1 MTQFPFI
8 ATCEL
13 LSNFLSVTEEVLQE
27 NSRKDVA
34 ANKIIFFIIIE
45 VFKLN
50 SYKDTILLKDSIYKC
65 KYFFFKIH
73 SSANLSPCLQLV
85 FYLKAFLQIV
95 KPFKILNMTTGKI
108 NVSVENIFPLIKK
121 FLYSDHEIFL
131 RELISNGTDATLKLK
146 HLTNIGEA
154 KVEYGNPI
162 IEVKIDKEG
171 KKLHIID
178 QGIGMTADEVEKYI
192 NQLAFS
198 GAEEFLEKYKDS
210 AKDSGIIG
218 HFGLGFY
225 SAFMVA
231 SKVEIITKSYKD
243 EPAAHWTCDGSPEF
257 SLEPADKTTRG
268 TEIILHIAEDSLEFL
283 EDFKIKE
290 LLNKYNKFM
299 PIPIKFGT
307 KTNTLPKPEDAPED
321 YTPETVETDNII
333 NNPNPAW
340 TKQPADLTE
349 EDYKTFYHELY
360 PMQFE
365 EPLFNIH
372 LNVDY
377 PFNLTGILYFPKLGS
392 DMQIQK
398 DRIQLYQNQVFVTD
412 NVEGIVPEFLTMLKG
427 VIDSPDIPLNVSR
440 SGLQADA
447 AVKKISN
454 YITRKVAD
462 KLKSL
467 FSENREDFEQK
478 WNDIKIVL
486 EYGML
491 SEDKFYEK
499 AGAFVLYPTVE
510 DKYYTLEELKEAL
523 KEKQTDKDGKLVVLY
538 AGNKEA
544 QHSYIEIAKEKGYEV
559 LLLDSPIISH
569 LIQKLESDNKDL
581 TFVRVDSDHIDNLIK
596 KEETTIS
603 KLSEEE
609 QNSLKTVVE
618 TVVPKQTYTVQLE
631 ALDSQAAPFII
642 TQPEFMRRMKEMSQT
657 GGGGMFGMGN
667 MPEMYNLVVNTN
679 SPLASTILNTED
691 KTNQEHLVK
700 QALDLAKL
708 SQNLLKGEALT
719 TFVKRSFEMI
729 K

>member
-1 MTQFPFI
+1 
-8 ATCEL
+8 
-13 LSNFLSVTEEVLQE
+13 
-27 NSRKDVA
+27 
-34 ANKIIFFIIIE
+34 
-45 VFKLN
+45 
-50 SYKDTILLKDSIYKC
+50 
-65 KYFFFKIH
+65 
-73 SSANLSPCLQLV
+73 
-85 FYLKAFLQIV
+85 
-95 KPFKILNMTTGKI
+95 MTTGKI

-131 RELISNGTDATLKLK
+131 RELVSNGTDATLKLK
-146 HLTNIGEA
+146 HLTSIGEA
-154 KVEYGNPI
+154 KTEYGNPI

-171 KKLHIID
+171 KKLHIVD
-178 QGIGMTADEVEKYI
+178 QGIGMTAEEVEKYI
-192 NQLAFS
+192 NQVAFS
-198 GAEEFLEKYKDS
+198 GAEEFLDKYKDT

-231 SKVEIITKSYKD
+231 EKVEIITKSYKD

-257 SLEPADKTTRG
+257 TLEPSDKTTRG

-283 EDFKIKE
+283 EESKISG

-307 KTNTLPKPEDAPED
+307 KTETLPKPEEAPED
-321 YTPETVETDNII
+321 YKAETVEVDNII

-340 TKQPADLTE
+340 TKAPTELTDA
-349 EDYKTFYHELY
+349 DYKNFYHELY

-398 DRIQLYQNQVFVTD
+398 DKIQLYQNQVYVTD
-412 NVEGIVPEFLTMLKG
+412 NVEGIVPEFLMMLKG
-427 VIDSPDIPLNVSR
+427 VVDSPDIPLNVSR
-440 SGLQADA
+440 SYLQADGN
-447 AVKKISN
+447 VKKISN

-467 FSENREDFEQK
+467 FTENREDFEKK

-499 AGAFVLYPTVE
+499 AGAFALYPTVD
-510 DKYYTLEELKEAL
+510 DKYFTLDELKENL
-523 KEKQTDKDGKLVVLY
+523 KDTQTDKNGKLVLLY
-538 AGNKEA
+538 AGNKDA
-544 QHSYIEIAKEKGYEV
+544 QHAYIESAKEKGYEV

-569 LIQKLESDNKDL
+569 LIQKLESDNSDI

-596 KEETTIS
+596 KDEDAIS
-603 KLSEEE
+603 KLSDEE
-609 QNSLKTVVE
+609 QTNLKTVLE
-618 TVVPKQTYTVQLE
+618 TIVPQPTYSVKLE
-631 ALDSQAAPFII
+631 ALDSNAAPFII

-667 MPEMYNLVVNTN
+667 FPEMYNLVVNTN
-679 SPLASTILNTED
+679 SELATNILNTAD
-691 KTNQEHLVK
+691 KNAQESLVK

-708 SQNLLKGEALT
+708 SQNLLKGEELT
-719 TFVKRSFEMI
+719 AFVKRSFELI

>member
-1 MTQFPFI
+1 
-8 ATCEL
+8 
-13 LSNFLSVTEEVLQE
+13 
-27 NSRKDVA
+27 
-34 ANKIIFFIIIE
+34 
-45 VFKLN
+45 
-50 SYKDTILLKDSIYKC
+50 
-65 KYFFFKIH
+65 
-73 SSANLSPCLQLV
+73 
-85 FYLKAFLQIV
+85 
-95 KPFKILNMTTGKI
+95 MTTGKI

-121 FLYSDHEIFL
+121 FLYNDHEIFL
-131 RELISNGTDATLKLK
+131 RELVSNATDATLKLK
-146 HLTNIGEA
+146 HLTSIGET

-171 KKLHIID
+171 KKLHLID

-192 NQLAFS
+192 NQIAFS
-198 GAEEFLEKYKDS
+198 GAEEFLEKYKDA

-257 SLEPADKTTRG
+257 TIVKADKTERG

-283 EDFKIKE
+283 EEFKIRE
-290 LLNKYNKFM
+290 LLTKYNKFM

-307 KTNTLPKPEDAPED
+307 RKEKIEQKKGESVAEEDKDNIFTE
-321 YTPETVETDNII
+321 VEVDNII

-340 TKQPADLTE
+340 TKQPVDLTD
-349 EDYKTFYHELY
+349 EDYKEFYRELY

-377 PFNLTGILYFPKLGS
+377 PFNLTGILYFPKMSADLQ
-392 DMQIQK
+392 MQK
-398 DRIQLYQNQVFVTD
+398 DKIQMYQNQVFVTD
-412 NVEGIVPEFLTMLKG
+412 NVEGIVPEFLGMLKG

-440 SGLQADA
+440 SGLQADSN
-447 AVKKISN
+447 VKKISN

-467 FSENREDFEQK
+467 FTENREDFEKK

-491 SEDKFYEK
+491 SEPKFYEK
-499 AGAFVLYPTVE
+499 SGDFILYPTV
-510 DKYYTLEELKEAL
+510 DDNYYTLAELKEAITTN
-523 KEKQTDKDGKLVVLY
+523 QTDKNGKLVVLY
-538 AGNKEA
+538 ASNKDA
-544 QHSYIEIAKEKGYEV
+544 QHGYIEIAEEKGYKV
-559 LLLDSPIISH
+559 LLLDSPIVSH
-569 LIQKLESDNKDL
+569 LIQKLESDNENL
-581 TFVRVDSDHIDNLIK
+581 TFVRVDSDHIDKLIQK
-596 KEETTIS
+596 DDSQIS
-603 KLSEEE
+603 KLSEDEST
-609 QNSLKTVVE
+609 QLKTVLE
-618 TVVPKQTYTVQLE
+618 EIVPKANYSVQLE
-631 ALDSQAAPFII
+631 PMDSTAAPFII

-667 MPEMYNLVVNTN
+667 FPEMYNLVVNTN
-679 SPLASTILNTED
+679 SDFATTILNTSD
-691 KTNQEHLVK
+691 KSAQESLVK
-700 QALDLAKL
+700 QALDLAKI
-708 SQNLLKGEALT
+708 SQGLLKGEELT
-719 TFVKRSFEMI
+719 AFVKRSFELI

>member
-1 MTQFPFI
+1 
-8 ATCEL
+8 
-13 LSNFLSVTEEVLQE
+13 
-27 NSRKDVA
+27 
-34 ANKIIFFIIIE
+34 
-45 VFKLN
+45 
-50 SYKDTILLKDSIYKC
+50 
-65 KYFFFKIH
+65 
-73 SSANLSPCLQLV
+73 
-85 FYLKAFLQIV
+85 
-95 KPFKILNMTTGKI
+95 MTTGKI

-146 HLTNIGEA
+146 HLTSIGEA

-162 IEVKIDKEG
+162 IEVKIDKEA

-178 QGIGMTADEVEKYI
+178 QGLGMTADEVEKYI
-192 NQLAFS
+192 NQVAFS
-198 GAEEFLEKYKDS
+198 GAEEFLDKYKDS

-231 SKVEIITKSYKD
+231 EKVEIVTKSYKD

-257 SLEPADKTTRG
+257 TLEPADKTTRG

-283 EDFKIKE
+283 EEFKIRE

-307 KTNTLPKPEDAPED
+307 KTETLPKPEDAPED
-321 YTPETVETDNII
+321 YKAETVEVDNFI

-340 TKQPADLTE
+340 TKLPTDLTD

-365 EPLFNIH
+365 EPLFHIH

-392 DMQIQK
+392 DLQIQK
-398 DRIQLYQNQVFVTD
+398 DKIQLYQNQVFVTD
-412 NVEGIVPEFLTMLKG
+412 NVEGIVPEFLIMLKG

-467 FSENREDFEQK
+467 FNENREDFEKK

-491 SEDKFYEK
+491 SEAKFYEK
-499 AGAFVLYPTVE
+499 AGAFVLYPTVD
-510 DKYYTLEELKEAL
+510 DKYFTLDELKENL
-523 KEKQTDKDGKLVVLY
+523 KDKQTDKDGKLVVLY

-544 QHSYIEIAKEKGYEV
+544 QHSYIEIAKDKGYEV

-569 LIQKLESDNKDL
+569 LIQKIESDNSGL

-596 KEETTIS
+596 KEDTVIS

-609 QNSLKTVVE
+609 QNNLKAVLE
-618 TVVPKQTYTVQLE
+618 TIVPKQNYSVQLE
-631 ALDSQAAPFII
+631 AMDSQAAPFII
-642 TQPEFMRRMKEMSQT
+642 TQPEFMRRMKEMSQS

-679 SPLASTILNTED
+679 SDLATTILTTED
-691 KTNQEHLVK
+691 KSAQESLVK

-719 TFVKRSFEMI
+719 AFVKRSFEMI

>member
-1 MTQFPFI
+1 
-8 ATCEL
+8 
-13 LSNFLSVTEEVLQE
+13 
-27 NSRKDVA
+27 
-34 ANKIIFFIIIE
+34 
-45 VFKLN
+45 
-50 SYKDTILLKDSIYKC
+50 
-65 KYFFFKIH
+65 
-73 SSANLSPCLQLV
+73 
-85 FYLKAFLQIV
+85 
-95 KPFKILNMTTGKI
+95 MTTGKI

-146 HLTNIGEA
+146 HLISIGDA
-154 KVEYGNPI
+154 KVEYGTPT

-178 QGIGMTADEVEKYI
+178 QGLGMTSEEVEKYI
-192 NQLAFS
+192 NQIAFS

-231 SKVEIITKSYKD
+231 EKVELITKSYKD

-257 SLEPADKTTRG
+257 TLVASDKITRG

-283 EDFKIKE
+283 EENRIST

-299 PIPIKFGT
+299 PVPIKFGT
-307 KTNTLPKPEDAPED
+307 KTETLPTPEDAPED
-321 YTPETVETDNII
+321 YKAEEVEVDNII

-340 TKQPADLTE
+340 TKAPTE
-349 EDYKTFYHELY
+349 LKDEDYKDFYRELY

-365 EPLFNIH
+365 DPLFHIH

-377 PFNLTGILYFPKLGS
+377 PFNLTGILYFPKMSS
-392 DMQIQK
+392 DLQIQK
-398 DRIQLYQNQVFVTD
+398 DKIQLYQNQVYVTD

-440 SGLQADA
+440 SYLQADG

-462 KLKSL
+462 KLKAL
-467 FSENREDFEQK
+467 FTENRADFESK

-491 SEDKFYEK
+491 SEPKFYEK
-499 AGAFVLYPTVE
+499 AGAFTLYPTV
-510 DKYYTLEELKEAL
+510 DGKYFTLEELKENL
-523 KEKQTDKDGKLVVLY
+523 KDSQTDKDGKLVLLY
-538 AGNKEA
+538 AGNKES
-544 QHSYIEIAKEKGYEV
+544 QHSYIQTAKEKGYEV

-569 LIQKLESDNKDL
+569 LIQKLESDNEKM
-581 TFVRVDSDHIDNLIK
+581 TFVRVDSDHVDNLIS

-603 KLSEEE
+603 KLSETE
-609 QNSLKTVVE
+609 QESLKTVLE
-618 TVVPKQTYTVQLE
+618 TLVPKPTYSVQLQ
-631 ALDSQAAPFII
+631 AMDSNAAPFII
-642 TQPEFMRRMKEMSQT
+642 TQPEFMRRMKEMSQSG

-667 MPEMYNLVVNTN
+667 MPEMYNVVVNTN
-679 SPLASTILNTED
+679 SELANTILNSTD
-691 KTNQEHLVK
+691 KIYQEQLVK

-708 SQNLLKGEALT
+708 SQNLLKGEDLT
-719 TFVKRSFEMI
+719 AFVKRSFELV